1 MGSDQNEFRLDDY
14 SLGPVRMTVSNQ
26 VYRNAVGIGFTL
38 KMPGSD
44 LVYAA
49 DLSEVVFRR
58 VDLSPTKY
66 GPGFRTEVPVDID
79 TLDRSLPYLIDLSGC
94 GQILRVSE
102 SERKAVSGHV
112 EDLREVTRAL
122 IDMQRVII
130 GRTKGDE

>member
-1 MGSDQNEFRLDDY
+1 MSEKNDIRLDDY
-14 SLGPVRMTVSNQ
+14 NLAPIRMTVSNQ

-38 KMPGSD
+38 KMPGSC

-49 DLSEVVFRR
+49 DLSGVVFRR
-58 VDLSPTKY
+58 VDHSPTRY

-79 TLDRSLPYLIDLSGC
+79 TLDRSLPYLIDLSGS
-94 GQILRVSE
+94 GQMLRVSE

-130 GRTKGDE
+130 GRTKGDA